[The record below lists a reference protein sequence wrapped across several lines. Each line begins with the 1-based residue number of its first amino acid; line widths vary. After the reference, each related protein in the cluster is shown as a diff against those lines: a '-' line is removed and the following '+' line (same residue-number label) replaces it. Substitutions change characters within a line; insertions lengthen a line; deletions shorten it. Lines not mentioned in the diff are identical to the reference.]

1 MRGYKVQ
8 LLQNNHDRRPG
19 TRDHCMYSL
28 QATQLQYT
36 HGGACIPEKFDSIIK
51 IIYKELSSKKELKEI
66 HETTPCY
73 KINES

>member
-1 MRGYKVQ
+1 
-8 LLQNNHDRRPG
+8 
-19 TRDHCMYSL
+19 MYSL

-36 HGGACIPEKFDSIIK
+36 HGGVCIPEKFDSIIK